1 LCRHATGAIQCAK
14 SGAAPSAD
22 AAHAEDDMKAPLL
35 LLVLICTSASAIAA
49 QQVYSWTDAN
59 GVKHFTDSPPPPN
72 VNAQKIHVRGSV
84 TSEDAAPAASPADEE
99 PAPNSPPPAQTQ
111 KISSALADSPENRAK
126 QCQTAKSN
134 VQILQGS
141 YPVSAPPGADGKAQ
155 VLDEKGRK
163 DAVARANEQVTFYCR

>member
-1 LCRHATGAIQCAK
+1 
-14 SGAAPSAD
+14 
-22 AAHAEDDMKAPLL
+22 MKAPLL
-35 LLVLICTSASAIAA
+35 LLVLLCTSASAIAA

-84 TSEDAAPAASPADEE
+84 TSEESEAPSPSAADDADIAKA
-99 PAPNSPPPAQTQ
+99 NQPPPAQTQ
-111 KISSALADSPENRAK
+111 AISRSLADSPENRAK

-134 VQILQGS
+134 VKILEGS

-163 DAVARANEQVTFYCR
+163 DALARAHEQVAFYCR

>member
-1 LCRHATGAIQCAK
+1 
-14 SGAAPSAD
+14 
-22 AAHAEDDMKAPLL
+22 MKAPLL
-35 LLVLICTSASAIAA
+35 LLVLLCTSASAIAA

-84 TSEDAAPAASPADEE
+84 TSEEAETPAPSAADEE
-99 PAPNSPPPAQTQ
+99 PKPNTPPPATTQ
-111 KISSALADSPENRAK
+111 AISRSLADSPENRAK

-134 VQILQGS
+134 VKILEGS